1 MGKVDLEVYSETK
14 MARPGYHGGIH
25 CSSSLEAELW
35 RIYKGLE
42 ITLEKKLENVQI
54 EVDSLIAV
62 NLIKEGDAGA
72 HPQSVTIGEVPLP
85 HASH

>member
-1 MGKVDLEVYSETK
+1 
-14 MARPGYHGGIH
+14 MATGYWPGYHGRVH

-42 ITLEKKLENVQI
+42 IILEKKLENVQI

-72 HPQSVTIGEVPLP
+72 HPQSVVTIGEAHYVP